1 MPITTSA
8 APYGNR
14 SELADPITSEERAL
28 WVEQVR
34 QFANLP
40 GFYGQLIDVRRR
52 KPYPQEFPPILEA
65 MEYVRS
71 HGLLRSAVI
80 LSTAT
85 AALHIKQMAWRTG
98 VYEWERYVDAS
109 HDPDWEQH
117 ATDWIVHRIDPDA

>member
-8 APYGNR
+8 APYGYR
-14 SELADPITSEERAL
+14 SELIDPITPEERGL

-40 GFYGQLIDVRRR
+40 GFYGQLIDVRRS
-52 KPYPQEFPPILEA
+52 KPNPQEIPRILEA

-80 LSTAT
+80 VSTAT
-85 AALHIKQMAWRTG
+85 VALSIKQMAWRTG
-98 VYEWERYVDAS
+98 MYEWERYFDAS
-109 HDPDWEQH
+109 HDADWEQH